1 MTHWQLHVHQ
11 PLLLQGTTRMIAPV
25 GYLSSY
31 SRLVTGRG
39 PLEVKAVYLWGGT
52 DPEASE
58 RPKWTSLR

>member
-1 MTHWQLHVHQ
+1 
-11 PLLLQGTTRMIAPV
+11 MIAPV